1 MPRSFN
7 FKNIKWVNQRIN
19 DLKDWNDWKVISLS
33 HAFYCTQ
40 TDRICKI
47 LLPLFTTCHA
57 TVALYTI
64 SYVIKLLFHTYIFWL
79 FLWKHSNLKG
89 PYFSFSLFQICHLK
103 KKNCRGS
110 WEWLGSECF
119 RWIELKAENLDF
131 RLYFTLHRDDVKN
144 IWHLYNMATAGQ
156 GCHSASLCRD
166 SR

>member
-57 TVALYTI
+57 AVALYTI

-79 FLWKHSNLKG
+79 SVSVEALKLMKRVHISV
-89 PYFSFSLFQICHLK
+89 PLSLFQICLFK
-103 KKNCRGS
+103 KKKLQRI
-110 WEWLGSECF
+110 LGVTGKWVF
-119 RWIELKAENLDF
+119 PMDWIKSREP
-131 RLYFTLHRDDVKN
+131 RLPPLFYLT
-144 IWHLYNMATAGQ
+144 Q
-156 GCHSASLCRD
+156 GRCEKYLTPI
-166 SR
+166 